1 MTDTHIPE
9 HVDLELTGM
18 TCAACAMRIE
28 KKLNRLDGVTATV
41 NYATEKASVTFDTA
55 LVQPDALVAAVESI
69 GYGAQLPHQ
78 RADDEPDPADVR
90 LADLRRRL
98 VLALVLGL
106 PVLVLSMVPALQFR
120 AWQWVTLVLATPVA
134 VWSAMPFHR
143 AALRNAR
150 QAEASMDTL
159 VSVGVIAAYG

>member
-55 LVQPDALVAAVESI
+55 LVQPDALVACAHASIKETGGRKHLLGPDCSINPGTPDVLMSAV
-69 GYGAQLPHQ
+69 GA
-78 RADDEPDPADVR
+78 AVASG
-90 LADLRRRL
+90 ARR
-98 VLALVLGL
+98 
-106 PVLVLSMVPALQFR
+106 S
-120 AWQWVTLVLATPVA
+120 
-134 VWSAMPFHR
+134 
-143 AALRNAR
+143 
-150 QAEASMDTL
+150 
-159 VSVGVIAAYG
+159 